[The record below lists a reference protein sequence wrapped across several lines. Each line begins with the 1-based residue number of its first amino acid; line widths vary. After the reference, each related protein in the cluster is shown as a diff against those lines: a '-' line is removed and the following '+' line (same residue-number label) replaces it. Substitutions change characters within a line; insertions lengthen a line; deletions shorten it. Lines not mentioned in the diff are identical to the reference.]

1 MKDSVKELK
10 QVVEL
15 LQKPFSSYQ
24 VLLDTVSDKQIYN
37 RLKKYNVNIGL
48 LKRAEL
54 SHEQLVEVFNIMKSS
69 RKVDQMEDDEE
80 ETENK
85 QD

>member
-1 MKDSVKELK
+1 
-10 QVVEL
+10 
-15 LQKPFSSYQ
+15 LQKPFSYQ

-54 SHEQLVEVFNIMKSS
+54 SHEQLEVFNIMKSS
-69 RKVDQMEDDEE
+69 RKVDQTEDDEE
-80 ETENK
+80 ETENN
-85 QD
+85 QDG

>member
-1 MKDSVKELK
+1 
-10 QVVEL
+10 
-15 LQKPFSSYQ
+15 
-24 VLLDTVSDKQIYN
+24 
-37 RLKKYNVNIGL
+37 VNIGL

-69 RKVDQMEDDEE
+69 RKVDQTEDDEE

-85 QD
+85 QDG